1 MIHEKNDKL
10 DFTKVGNSYCMKD
23 SIKKM
28 ERQDID
34 WEHIPA
40 KDTSSKGLLH
50 QTYKELSKFN
60 NKKNK

>member
-40 KDTSSKGLLH
+40 KDTSSKGLLS
-50 QTYKELSKFN
+50 EI
-60 NKKNK
+60 